1 MQIGYTQSTHF
12 LSLFSFSCACKLEK
26 QITSAMILLSHLKPG
41 ANATSH
47 SIGTRGVKCTYSR
60 IVITAAVFFSVLSA
74 SYHMQVNCSLC
85 KETLQREMLDLHKS
99 KQCTQRMVACE
110 YCEYELPAVD
120 LHEHQV

>member
-1 MQIGYTQSTHF
+1 MHIFENCYN
-12 LSLFSFSCACKLEK
+12 SCC
-26 QITSAMILLSHLKPG
+26 
-41 ANATSH
+41 
-47 SIGTRGVKCTYSR
+47 
-60 IVITAAVFFSVLSA
+60 FFSVLSA

>member
-1 MQIGYTQSTHF
+1 
-12 LSLFSFSCACKLEK
+12 
-26 QITSAMILLSHLKPG
+26 
-41 ANATSH
+41 
-47 SIGTRGVKCTYSR
+47 
-60 IVITAAVFFSVLSA
+60 
-74 SYHMQVNCSLC
+74 MQVNCSLC